1 MNIDFSKFF
10 QKLLPFAYLILCSY
24 FIATILFIYLPKN
37 GIDFVKESS
46 SNLDYKKYDFYSTIK
61 KIDEQQNIQSQNNKS
76 IQTLDKYELKAIY
89 STTNNKGWINIEEK
103 SGNESYVLSFR
114 DEIDGYKLEKID
126 KNYVIF
132 IKNGKEYKLEI
143 KDKEISNFDMNQTKN
158 QNNQEIEIKNNGA
171 VINRN
176 YLNSYVSNIDKIWK
190 DISIKEIKNGEKIEG
205 FKIEKISKDSVFGK
219 LGLKERDILK
229 SVNNSEL
236 NSYAKA
242 FEIFNNLENIEY
254 LNMEVLRNN
263 EIVELNYEIN

>member
-10 QKLLPFAYLILCSY
+10 QKLLPFAYLILYSY

-37 GIDFVKESS
+37 GVDFVKESS